1 MSCIVATI
9 KTALKPLKMQ
19 KAIYPGSFD
28 PLHNG
33 HLDVISRA
41 ARLCDSVVVAVAA
54 NSSKNAL
61 LSTAERIE
69 IIEDATAA
77 IPGVSVTEFDGLL
90 VDFVIE
96 QKADCIIRGLRA
108 ISDFEYEFQM
118 ALMNRQLQS
127 SVETIFL
134 MPNQEHI
141 YLSSRIIKEIADTG
155 NDVRDFISE
164 KAAAAI
170 DKKLGFKKT

>member
-1 MSCIVATI
+1 
-9 KTALKPLKMQ
+9 MQ

-33 HLDVISRA
+33 HLDVIGRA
-41 ARLCDSVVVAVAA
+41 ARLCDSVVVAVAV

-61 LSTAERIE
+61 LTSKERIE
-69 IIEDATAA
+69 IIQEAVAD
-77 IPGVSVTEFDGLL
+77 IPGVSVVEFDGLL

-118 ALMNRQLQS
+118 ALMNRQLRS
-127 SVETIFL
+127 NVETIFL
-134 MPNQEHI
+134 MPSQEYI
-141 YLSSRIIKEIADTG
+141 FLSSRIIKEIAATG

-164 KAAAAI
+164 KAALAI
-170 DKKLGFKKT
+170 EKKLGLK

>member
-1 MSCIVATI
+1 
-9 KTALKPLKMQ
+9 MQ

-54 NSSKNAL
+54 NSSKSAL
-61 LSTAERIE
+61 LSKTERID
-69 IIEDATAA
+69 IITDACAH
-77 IPGVSVTEFDGLL
+77 IPEVSVTEFDGLL

-141 YLSSRIIKEIADTG
+141 YLSSRIIKEIASTG
-155 NDVRDFISE
+155 NDVRDFITE
-164 KAAAAI
+164 KAALAVE
-170 DKKLGFKKT
+170 KELNFKKS

>member
-1 MSCIVATI
+1 MAKEPTQ
-9 KTALKPLKMQ
+9 MQ

-33 HLDVISRA
+33 HLDVIGRA
-41 ARLCDSVVVAVAA
+41 ARLCDSVVVAVAV
-54 NSSKNAL
+54 NSAKNAL
-61 LSTAERIE
+61 LTSKERID
-69 IIEDATAA
+69 IIQEAVSD
-77 IPGVSVTEFDGLL
+77 IPEVSVVEFDGLL

-118 ALMNRQLQS
+118 ALMNRQLRS
-127 SVETIFL
+127 DVETIFL
-134 MPNQEHI
+134 MPSQEHI
-141 YLSSRIIKEIADTG
+141 FLSSRIIKEIAGTG

-164 KAAAAI
+164 KAASAVEN
-170 DKKLGFKKT
+170 KLGLK

>member
-1 MSCIVATI
+1 
-9 KTALKPLKMQ
+9 MQ

-33 HLDVISRA
+33 HIDVIGRA
-41 ARLCDSVVVAVAA
+41 ARLCDEVVVSVAT
-54 NSSKNAL
+54 NSAKNAL
-61 LSTAERIE
+61 LSIAQRID
-69 IIEDATAA
+69 IIQDATSH
-77 IPGVSVTEFDGLL
+77 IPGVTVTQFEGLL

-118 ALMNRQLQS
+118 ALMNRQLRS
-127 SVETIFL
+127 DVETIFL
-134 MPNQEHI
+134 MPSQEHI
-141 YLSSRIIKEIADTG
+141 YLSSRIIKEIAGTG

-164 KAAAAI
+164 KAALAVEEKLQL
-170 DKKLGFKKT
+170 KK

>member
-1 MSCIVATI
+1 
-9 KTALKPLKMQ
+9 MQ

-33 HLDVISRA
+33 HLDVIGRA

-54 NSSKNAL
+54 NASKNAL
-61 LSTAERIE
+61 LSTAERID
-69 IIEDATAA
+69 IIKNATAHL
-77 IPGVSVTEFDGLL
+77 PEVSVTEFEGLL

-118 ALMNRQLQS
+118 ALMNRQLRS
-127 SVETIFL
+127 TVETIFL
-134 MPNQEHI
+134 MPSQEHI
-141 YLSSRIIKEIADTG
+141 YLSSRIIKEIAATG

-164 KAAAAI
+164 KAALAVE
-170 DKKLGFKKT
+170 KKLALKKI

>member
-1 MSCIVATI
+1 
-9 KTALKPLKMQ
+9 MQ

-33 HLDVISRA
+33 HLDVIGRA
-41 ARLCDSVVVAVAA
+41 ARLCDSVLVAVAT

-69 IIEDATAA
+69 IIQDATAH

-90 VDFVIE
+90 VDFVIK

-118 ALMNRQLQS
+118 ALMNRQLRAD
-127 SVETIFL
+127 VETIFL
-134 MPNQEHI
+134 MPSQEHI
-141 YLSSRIIKEIADTG
+141 YLSSRIIKEIASTG
-155 NDVRDFISE
+155 NDVSDFISA
-164 KAAAAI
+164 KAASAVEQ
-170 DKKLGFKKT
+170 KFSLKNS

>member
-1 MSCIVATI
+1 
-9 KTALKPLKMQ
+9 MQ

-41 ARLCDSVVVAVAA
+41 TRLCDSVVVAVAV
-54 NSSKNAL
+54 NSSKNSL
-61 LSTAERIE
+61 LTKSERIE
-69 IIEDATAA
+69 IIEDAVSDM
-77 IPGVSVTEFDGLL
+77 PGVSVAQFDGLL

-96 QKADCIIRGLRA
+96 QQADCIIRGLRA

-118 ALMNRQLQS
+118 ALMNRQLRS
-127 SVETIFL
+127 EVETIFL

-141 YLSSRIIKEIADTG
+141 FLSSRIIKEIAETG
-155 NDVRDFISE
+155 NDTRDFISE
-164 KAAAAI
+164 KAAVAI
-170 DKKLGFKKT
+170 ESKLNAG

>member
-1 MSCIVATI
+1 
-9 KTALKPLKMQ
+9 MQ
-19 KAIYPGSFD
+19 KAIYPASFD

-33 HLDVISRA
+33 HLDVIGRA

-61 LSTAERIE
+61 LSREERID
-69 IIEDATAA
+69 IIQDAVSDL
-77 IPGVSVTEFDGLL
+77 PGVSVAEFDGLL

-118 ALMNRQLQS
+118 ALMNRQLRPTI
-127 SVETIFL
+127 ETIFL
-134 MPNQEHI
+134 MPSQEHI
-141 YLSSRIIKEIADTG
+141 FLSSRIIKEIAGTG
-155 NDVRDFISE
+155 NDVREFIPE
-164 KAAAAI
+164 KAALAI
-170 DKKLGFKKT
+170 DNKLGR

>member
-1 MSCIVATI
+1 
-9 KTALKPLKMQ
+9 MQ

-33 HLDVISRA
+33 HLDVIGRA
-41 ARLCDSVVVAVAA
+41 ARLCDSVVVAIAA
-54 NSSKNAL
+54 NASKNAL
-61 LSTAERIE
+61 LSTAERID
-69 IIEDATAA
+69 IIKNATAHL
-77 IPGVSVTEFDGLL
+77 PEVSVTEFEGLL

-118 ALMNRQLQS
+118 ALMNRQLRS
-127 SVETIFL
+127 TVETIFL
-134 MPNQEHI
+134 MPSQEYI
-141 YLSSRIIKEIADTG
+141 YLSSRIIKEIAATG

-164 KAAAAI
+164 KAAVAVE
-170 DKKLGFKKT
+170 KKLALKKI